1 MRISWKGTIATVATA
16 GLLVVAADYVSFA
29 ATGDSLVLGRFNI
42 AKSPTTLTNQGDGPV
57 LRLNSPGEENPPL
70 AVNSSRKVLHL
81 NADALDGM
89 DAKALS
95 TRVLT
100 YAGGHRREVFS
111 DGFAIFSTPLEP
123 GVYQT
128 SFRAGLF
135 PRLPAGSTGAEV
147 ICAIADLTNFGGPN
161 TKVFAAQSAFAPGNT
176 GAPVFL
182 SGTETVRITDQL
194 RPAMVCLTI
203 QTGND
208 PIPFQFFAPM
218 KASFV
223 QVASRVHRIAE
234 PAVPPVAPGGKVQQ
248 LFR

>member
-1 MRISWKGTIATVATA
+1 MRISWKGSIATLASA

-29 ATGDSLVLGRFNI
+29 ATGDSFVLGRFNT
-42 AKSPTTLTNQGDGPV
+42 AKAPTTLTNQGDGPV
-57 LRLNSPGEENPPL
+57 LRLNSSGKGNPPL

-81 NADALDGM
+81 NADALDGL

-100 YAGGHRREVFS
+100 YAGGHRRELFP
-111 DGFAIFSTPLEP
+111 DGFAVFSTPLEP
-123 GVYQT
+123 GIYQT
-128 SFRAGLF
+128 SFRAGLI
-135 PRLPAGSTGAEV
+135 PQLPAGSTGAEV

-161 TKVFAAQSAFAPGNT
+161 TKVFAAQSAFAAGSA

-182 SGTETVRITDQL
+182 SGTETVRITDRLQ
-194 RPAMVCLTI
+194 PAMVCLTI

-223 QVASRVHRIAE
+223 PVASRVHRVAQ
-234 PAVPPVAPGGKVQQ
+234 PSVPIAPGGKVQQ
-248 LFR
+248 FFR

>member
-1 MRISWKGTIATVATA
+1 MRISWKGSIATVATA

-29 ATGDSLVLGRFNI
+29 ATGDSFVLGRFNT
-42 AKSPTTLTNQGDGPV
+42 AKTPTTLTNQGDGPA
-57 LRLNSPGEENPPL
+57 LRLNSSGKANPPL
-70 AVNSSRKVLHL
+70 AVNSNRKVLHL
-81 NADALDGM
+81 NADTVDGL

-95 TRVLT
+95 THVLT

-111 DGFAIFSTPLEP
+111 DGFAIFSTPLDP

-135 PRLPAGSTGAEV
+135 PQVPSGSSGAEV

-161 TKVFAAQSAFAPGNT
+161 TKVFAAQSTFAAGDT

-182 SGTETVRITDQL
+182 SGTETVRITDQM

-208 PIPFQFFAPM
+208 PVPFQFFAPM

-223 QVASRVHRIAE
+223 QVASRVHRVAQ
-234 PAVPPVAPGGKVQQ
+234 PADPTSPARGVQHF
-248 LFR
+248 FR